1 MRFLCN
7 PPERSPWIVGN
18 DSPSWM
24 KVHHTSS
31 TLRVSAVRNR
41 RKTPQALRDGLFIP
55 LFMGTRVWSI
65 YGLDMAWWLSPM
77 MMKQTGGLWH
87 LPVFLFP
94 WPQKQQTMM
103 NINFLLGLHVQF
115 SKLPGYYGPTKT
127 TNLSNCSAPITSSTK
142 CHKTADTIQ
151 HDPPSVP
158 RIYEYMIYSI
168 YFKSMMYGCFLQHI
182 DGAPKFY
189 IKTKWRITFICM
201 PAKNQRTYIYIYT
214 HTVCMIH
221 PKKMSHFYWISPT
234 RNTPWS
240 TAFQRI
246 NLWKGWERSHIPG
259 LQSQAGRFHG

>member
-1 MRFLCN
+1 
-7 PPERSPWIVGN
+7 
-18 DSPSWM
+18 M
-24 KVHHTSS
+24 KH
-31 TLRVSAVRNR
+31 LWA
-41 RKTPQALRDGLFIP
+41 
-55 LFMGTRVWSI
+55 W
-65 YGLDMAWWLSPM
+65 YGLMTISHDDETNWGTVAFCPFSSS
-77 MMKQTGGLWH
+77 
-87 LPVFLFP
+87 P

-168 YFKSMMYGCFLQHI
+168 YFKSMMYGWFLQHI

-214 HTVCMIH
+214 HGMYDISDKIVTFLSNFTNSEHPMINGF
-221 PKKMSHFYWISPT
+221 PKDQLVEPLPG
-234 RNTPWS
+234 ND
-240 TAFQRI
+240 
-246 NLWKGWERSHIPG
+246 HI
-259 LQSQAGRFHG
+259 SQASNPKPETFPWLIIC